1 MLSKIIVTIIV
12 WIMGAVDVVGN
23 LTGIPVINQ
32 IDYLNGVAY
41 YIEDNI
47 NF

>member
-1 MLSKIIVTIIV
+1 MIARILVTILV
-12 WIMGAVDVVGN
+12 WIMSVIDLVGN

-41 YIEDNI
+41 TIEDNV

>member
-1 MLSKIIVTIIV
+1 MLSKILVTIIV
-12 WIMGAVDVVGN
+12 WIMGVIDVVGN
-23 LTGIPVINQ
+23 ITGIPVIDQ

>member
-1 MLSKIIVTIIV
+1 MLSKILVTIIV
-12 WIMGAVDVVGN
+12 WIMTLIDTFGN

-32 IDYLNGVAY
+32 IDYLNTIAY
-41 YIEDNI
+41 TIEENI

>member
-1 MLSKIIVTIIV
+1 MLSKILITLIV
-12 WIMGAVDVVGN
+12 WIMTLIDVVGN
-23 LTGIPVINQ
+23 ITGIPVIDQ

-41 YIEDNI
+41 FIEDNV

>member
-1 MLSKIIVTIIV
+1 MLSKILVTIVV
-12 WIMGAVDVVGN
+12 WIMTLIDTFGN

-41 YIEDNI
+41 TIEDNV